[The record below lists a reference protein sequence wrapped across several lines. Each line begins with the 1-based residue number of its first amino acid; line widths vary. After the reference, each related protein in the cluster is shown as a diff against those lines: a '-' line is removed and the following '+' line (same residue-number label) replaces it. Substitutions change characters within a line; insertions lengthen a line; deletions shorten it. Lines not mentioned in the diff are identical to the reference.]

1 MTDKKRVSSA
11 DVQIAYLSK
20 GMDAVTEML
29 DGHKRAPA
37 LIKHAYES
45 LIERGADVGQFEAWI
60 AKNMSFRSRNGGR
73 TYRVQQAGNN
83 RPFVLIPLTSINV
96 KKGENIWVN
105 FSDGQITIQP
115 VA

>member
-1 MTDKKRVSSA
+1 MTEKKRVSSA
-11 DVQIAYLSK
+11 DVQIAYLAK
-20 GMDAVTEML
+20 GMEAVTEML

-37 LIKHAYES
+37 IIKQAYEA
-45 LIERGADVGQFEAWI
+45 LVERGADVGQFEKWI
-60 AKNMSFRSRNGGR
+60 AQNMKFRSRNGGR
-73 TYRVQQAGNN
+73 TYRVQQAGN
-83 RPFVLIPLTSINV
+83 RPFVLIPLSSINV